1 MADYLRLQ
9 IDAGVQAVQI
19 FDSWAGILDE
29 AGYRRFALPGVKYL
43 VDTVRERGV
52 PSIYFLNGAPH
63 LIHAGAGVQ
72 PDVLG
77 VCWRESLE
85 QVGARIPSQI
95 ALQGN
100 LDPHVLFAGPEVIR
114 DRATAILR
122 SVADRPGNIMN
133 LGHGILPDTP
143 IASVEALIDAVHSFE
158 AAPAAGAPCT
168 T

>member
-1 MADYLRLQ
+1 M
-9 IDAGVQAVQI
+9 
-19 FDSWAGILDE
+19 
-29 AGYRRFALPGVKYL
+29 KYL
-43 VDTVRERGV
+43 VDAVRERGV

-63 LIHAGAGVQ
+63 LIQAGAGVQ

-85 QVGARIPSQI
+85 QVGARIPDQI

-100 LDPHVLFAGPEVIR
+100 LDPHVLFADPEVIR

-122 SVADRPGNIMN
+122 SVADRPGHIMN

-143 IASVEALIDAVHSFE
+143 IASVEALIDAVHAFD
-158 AAPAAGAPCT
+158 PAAIAEAPCT